1 MRVRRRGFTLIELLV
16 VIAII
21 AILIALLL
29 PAVQQAREAARR
41 TQCKNNL
48 KQLGIALHNYHD
60 TFTTLPPSA
69 IAMGVGGVDYFNGGA
84 ATASIP
90 RYSNLSGFVLL
101 LPYIEQSTMY
111 AAWNFNNAASASY
124 VYGLYSPATML
135 GSADVNAAIS
145 KTPLA
150 ALTCPSD
157 NGKPFYTG
165 RDQYYSISTVNE
177 GGYRPSYQFSSH
189 YAAYYYNHYWN
200 VISIQ
205 EQRAFGEDR
214 KTNFKDFTDG
224 LSNSVL
230 MVEQTR
236 EKYNGQ
242 IGGWSYTC
250 HVNGGIDFTRDWY
263 GINRWDYYYNP
274 GVPLIPGRLGQW
286 MTAGSLHTGGVQAVL
301 GDGAVRFIS
310 ENIDGTTQN
319 NLAKISDGK
328 TLGEF

>member
-60 TFTTLPPSA
+60 TFTTLPPSG
-69 IAMGVGGVDYFNGGA
+69 IAMGVGAVDYFNGGSTTPA
-84 ATASIP
+84 IP

-111 AAWNFNNAASASY
+111 AAWNFNNAASASWL
-124 VYGLYSPATML
+124 YGLYSPATML

-165 RDQYYSISTVNE
+165 KDQYYSISTVNE

-189 YAAYYYNHYWN
+189 YAAYYYNHLL
-200 VISIQ
+200 Q
-205 EQRAFGEDR
+205 PLLER
-214 KTNFKDFTDG
+214 NFD
-224 LSNSVL
+224 S
-230 MVEQTR
+230 
-236 EKYNGQ
+236 
-242 IGGWSYTC
+242 
-250 HVNGGIDFTRDWY
+250 
-263 GINRWDYYYNP
+263 
-274 GVPLIPGRLGQW
+274 
-286 MTAGSLHTGGVQAVL
+286 
-301 GDGAVRFIS
+301 
-310 ENIDGTTQN
+310 GTTGFRRGPKDQ
-319 NLAKISDGK
+319 LQGLHRWSIEFRADGGADSREVQRSNWW
-328 TLGEF
+328 LVLHLSREWRNRLHS